1 MTVSPRALILL
12 LACVI
17 LATGCTVQEA
27 PTELP
32 AATGI
37 PAETTAQPASPT
49 TITTVTTPAPQAT
62 LTTIATRATAT
73 PAITGTTPALPTSSK
88 TATTVTTPA
97 KTYPRPST
105 GALIAGKRIL
115 GGYGRLKIDNVNG
128 TKDSVAILTR
138 WHSTTP
144 LLGVFIRHGDTHTNE
159 NIPDGMYDLYILSGE
174 NWDAEREQF
183 DDSVEYLLFDTPLT
197 FKSSEKWVVILYPM
211 EDEDAEGELVP
222 VPQKDFPDL

>member
-1 MTVSPRALILL
+1 MVTVRPRALILL

-17 LATGCTVQEA
+17 LAAGCTVQEA

-37 PAETTAQPASPT
+37 PAETTAQPAST
-49 TITTVTTPAPQAT
+49 TTVTTVTTPAPQAT
-62 LTTIATRATAT
+62 LTTIATRATTAQ
-73 PAITGTTPALPTSSK
+73 PTSTK

-97 KTYPRPST
+97 KTYPRPPT

-174 NWDAEREQF
+174 NWDNEREQF

-197 FKSSEKWVVILYPM
+197 FTSSEKWVVILNPK
-211 EDEDAEGELVP
+211 DNEDAEGELVP